1 MAACPGGETM
11 ERFIVGAQ
19 KSTNQLK
26 AELAK
31 LLPAAGS
38 AHAGTETSGRVV
50 DALLSNIT
58 DSLSQALACLRLG
71 VLDTQQPQGQS
82 STAAAGGSGGARR
95 SRQRIRTDG
104 ACRVIVLLQ
113 NEVQDSYRWRK
124 YGQKDILGARFPR
137 SYFKCGHNSS
147 CPAKKQVQNSD
158 ADPSKV
164 EVAYFET
171 HTCGDDPSPLSL
183 SSHNAPGAVIISG
196 TQGSTARL
204 VPVAMVPSDQ
214 HCIAG
219 QLPPLMYPVPD
230 LTTAGSNVPRTAG
243 DIQGDAAVVPEAAV
257 SSTRYDPVPDDM
269 PFTPSMEDEQAEL
282 FIIPS
287 PACSQ
292 SDLLPTEVAKVELH
306 GPPVWME
313 HGVAHGDERSA
324 ISDFTVPEL

>member
-1 MAACPGGETM
+1 MAACPGGETI

-19 KSTNQLK
+19 KSTNHLK
-26 AELAK
+26 AELVK

-38 AHAGTETSGRVV
+38 AHAGTESSGRVV
-50 DALLSNIT
+50 DALLSDIT
-58 DSLSQALACLRLG
+58 DSLSQALACLHLG
-71 VLDTQQPQGQS
+71 ALDTQRPPGQS
-82 STAAAGGSGGARR
+82 STAAAAGGGGGGGGRR

-137 SYFKCGHNSS
+137 YFI
-147 CPAKKQVQNSD
+147 VQNSD

-171 HTCGDDPSPLSL
+171 HTCGDDPSPPSL
-183 SSHNAPGAVIISG
+183 SSHSAPGAVIISG

-243 DIQGDAAVVPEAAV
+243 DIQGDAAVVPV
-257 SSTRYDPVPDDM
+257 RDDM
-269 PFTPSMEDEQAEL
+269 PFTPSMEEEQAEL

-292 SDLLPTEVAKVELH
+292 SDLLPTEVAMH

-324 ISDFTVPEL
+324 ISDFAVPEL

>member
-58 DSLSQALACLRLG
+58 DSLSQAAR
-71 VLDTQQPQGQS
+71 VS
-82 STAAAGGSGGARR
+82 AARR
-95 SRQRIRTDG
+95 VGHSATARTKFYGRRRWQRRRQGEAVNGI
-104 ACRVIVLLQ
+104 
-113 NEVQDSYRWRK
+113 
-124 YGQKDILGARFPR
+124 R

-292 SDLLPTEVAKVELH
+292 SDLLPTEVAK
-306 GPPVWME
+306 